1 MLKNANKIK
10 YFYLFVEK
18 ILTSVKH
25 LIIKRGNFLVHVWA
39 RSSAG
44 EHCFDVAGVSGSIP
58 LGPTMFL
65 LRLICLK

>member
-1 MLKNANKIK
+1 MLKNANKIMLLHQ
-10 YFYLFVEK
+10 FCEK
-18 ILTSVKH
+18 MLTSLKD

-65 LRLICLK
+65 LRLVCLR

>member
-1 MLKNANKIK
+1 M
-10 YFYLFVEK
+10 
-18 ILTSVKH
+18 LTSLED

-44 EHCFDVAGVSGSIP
+44 EHCFDVAGVTGSIP
-58 LGPTMFL
+58 VGPTMFL

>member
-1 MLKNANKIK
+1 MWQNANKINV
-10 YFYLFVEK
+10 LCQLCEK
-18 ILTSVKH
+18 MLTSGKH

-65 LRLICLK
+65 LRLVCLR

>member
-1 MLKNANKIK
+1 MLVLRKNVDIVETFDIK
-10 YFYLFVEK
+10 
-18 ILTSVKH
+18 H
-25 LIIKRGNFLVHVWA
+25 GNFLVHVWA

-65 LRLICLK
+65 LRLVCLR